1 MADYDVIVLGMGP
14 GGEVAI
20 TQLVAAGKRIAAVE
34 RELVGGECAYWACI
48 PSKALLRPPEAQAGA
63 KRAAGVGTPALDWP
77 DAAAYRDEIIEHLD
91 DSESVKSYRDQG
103 VAVFKGRGRVTGRN
117 SGRVAVEV
125 DGQTLHA
132 DHLIIATGSD
142 SAIPPIEGLDDVPY
156 WTNRQ
161 ATTMETVPGRVL
173 IVGGGPVALEQSQI
187 LARFGAHVTLVQ
199 SGDYLLD
206 REDPQVSDLIRDAL
220 IAEGIEVRLGRQ
232 VKAARRAGAGVIAT
246 LDDGTTLN
254 ADVLFIATGRAPRVR
269 NIGLESLGIEPSE
282 KGIKVDDH
290 CRVTE
295 GVWAAG
301 DVTNLSPFTHVA
313 QYQARVIAAN
323 ILGTPTR
330 ADYRA
335 IPRVVYTDPEIAAVG
350 LTAKQAEE
358 QGLSVITATVDLAK
372 EISRPVTYER
382 KPHGE
387 QMGLI
392 ADRDRRVLVGAWAI
406 APLASEWL
414 QLATV
419 AIRAEIPLA
428 TLHDTMFQFP
438 TYAEAFWYGVDKLNK
453 S

>member
-20 TQLVAAGKRIAAVE
+20 TQLIAAGKRVAAVE

-48 PSKALLRPPEAQAGA
+48 PSKTLLRPPEARAGA
-63 KRAAGVGTPALDWP
+63 ERAAGVGTPALDWP
-77 DAAAYRDEIIEHLD
+77 DAAAYRDEIISHLD

-103 VAVFKGRGRVTGRN
+103 VAVFKGRGRITGRG
-117 SGRVAVEV
+117 SIEV
-125 DGQTLHA
+125 DGQTLRA

-142 SAIPPIEGLDDVPY
+142 SAIPPIDGLDDVPY

-161 ATTMETVPGRVL
+161 ATTMQTVPGRVL
-173 IVGGGPVALEQSQI
+173 IVGGGPVALEQSQTM
-187 LARFGAHVTLVQ
+187 ARFGAHVTIVQ
-199 SGDYLLD
+199 SGDHLLD

-220 IAEGIEVRLGRQ
+220 IAEGIAVRLGRQ
-232 VKAARRAGAGVIAT
+232 VKAARRAGEGIIAT
-246 LDDGTTLN
+246 LDDDTTLN
-254 ADVLFIATGRAPRVR
+254 ADVLLIATGRAPRVQ
-269 NIGLESLGIEPSE
+269 NIGLESLGITPSE
-282 KGIKVDDH
+282 KGITIDDH

-295 GVWAAG
+295 GVWAVG
-301 DVTNLSPFTHVA
+301 DVTNQSPFTHVA
-313 QYQARVIAAN
+313 QYQARVAVAN
-323 ILGTPTR
+323 ILGAPTR

-358 QGLSVITATVDLAK
+358 QGLSVVTATVDLAK
-372 EISRPVTYER
+372 EITRPVTYEQ

-387 QMGLI
+387 MMGLI
-392 ADRDRRVLVGAWAI
+392 ADRTRRVLVGAWAV

-438 TYAEAFWYGVDKLNK
+438 TFAEAFWYGVDKLNK